1 MNRYRLP
8 VMYESV
14 FSALNERGV
23 RYLIAGGV
31 AVILHGYVRATLDL
45 DVIVDLDS
53 EQARGAIEAL
63 SELGLVP
70 RVPVDPL
77 QFADPAARSSW
88 IRDRGMQVFTM
99 LDPDDPKVVVDLF
112 VDPPG
117 EFEEL
122 WSRAHDVDLEVLT
135 LKVVSLDDLLAM
147 KRRAG
152 RPKDVADIAELE
164 RIRELRGGDR

>member
-1 MNRYRLP
+1 
-8 VMYESV
+8 MYESV

-99 LDPDDPKVVVDLF
+99 LDP
-112 VDPPG
+112 
-117 EFEEL
+117 EIRR
-122 WSRAHDVDLEVLT
+122 WSWTCSSTRRGSSRSCGPART
-135 LKVVSLDDLLAM
+135 TSIWRSL
-147 KRRAG
+147 
-152 RPKDVADIAELE
+152 P
-164 RIRELRGGDR
+164 